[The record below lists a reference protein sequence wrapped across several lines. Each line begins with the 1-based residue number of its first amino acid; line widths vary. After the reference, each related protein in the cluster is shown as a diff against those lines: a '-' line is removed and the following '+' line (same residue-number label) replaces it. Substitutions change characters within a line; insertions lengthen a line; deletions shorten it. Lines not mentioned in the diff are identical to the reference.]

1 MGSQMYIGP
10 DLFAHGGSGF
20 VVSQPAMRTFVS
32 HYEDHKQ
39 ALEEFTD
46 HHWAGDCVLGTAF
59 RDAGVKFTNAWPIT
73 QGDYPGLV
81 PYAGP
86 DGRPVANPSAR
97 VWCYPVATYH
107 HVSPETVED
116 LWNFEQDWIAN
127 RMVCNSFRFFVA
139 NCAYH

>member
-20 VVSQPAMRTFVS
+20 IVSQPAMRTVISYYES
-32 HYEDHKQ
+32 HQQD
-39 ALEEFTD
+39 LEGVTD
-46 HHWAGDCVLGTAF
+46 RHWAGDCVLGMAF
-59 RDAGVKFTNAWPIT
+59 RDSGVGFTNAWPIT
-73 QGDYPGLV
+73 QGDYPGIV

-97 VWCYPVATYH
+97 IWCYPVVTYH
-107 HVSPETVED
+107 HVSTETIEG

-127 RMVCNSFRFFVA
+127 RMVRYGFKYMFV
-139 NCAYH
+139 